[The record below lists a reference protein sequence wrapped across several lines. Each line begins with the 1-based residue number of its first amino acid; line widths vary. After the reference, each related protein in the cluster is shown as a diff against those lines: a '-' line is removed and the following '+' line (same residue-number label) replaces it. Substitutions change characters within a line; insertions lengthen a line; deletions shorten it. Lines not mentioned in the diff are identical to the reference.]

1 MSQTVNQPRGA
12 RHGRSGGTPHAPGR
26 AAPADQDAPRRPRI
40 ALVRQKYRVDG
51 GAERFVGSLL
61 SVLGDGV
68 YDVTLLTRR
77 WDGQPGGPVIRCNP
91 PHLGRTLRDWGFAAA
106 VRRELRRGDFDLVQ
120 SNERI
125 AGCDVYRAGDGV
137 HREWL
142 RQRRRVQSPLER
154 LATALSPF
162 HAYVKRAERRL
173 FESPQLRAVICN
185 SRMVRGEILDYF
197 AVDPRK
203 LRVIYNGVDTEKF
216 HPALRQHRR
225 AVRNELG
232 VPEDETVFLFVG
244 SGFERKGLGPAL
256 EALARLPRPRLLVV
270 GKDKHPRRYRRLAE
284 RLGILERV
292 HFLGVKPDV
301 GPCYGAADAL
311 VLPTLYDPFPNVV
324 LEGMAAGLPVVTST
338 KCGGAELIR
347 QGQNGYVCDALDREG
362 LAAGVQRLLDPE
374 HARHLGDEAR
384 RCVEPYTLAAMR
396 ANQTRLYEELL
407 DGRP

>member
-1 MSQTVNQPRGA
+1 ML
-12 RHGRSGGTPHAPGR
+12 HAPGPAAT
-26 AAPADQDAPRRPRI
+26 AAPNAPRRPRI

-61 SVLGDGV
+61 ALLGDGA

-77 WDGQPGGPVIRCNP
+77 WDGRPGGSVIRCNP

-106 VRRELRRGDFDLVQ
+106 VRRELRRGGFDLVQ

-125 AGCDVYRAGDGV
+125 PGCDVYRAGDGV

-142 RQRRRVQSPLER
+142 RQRRRVQSPLAR
-154 LATALSPF
+154 LATALSPY

-185 SRMVRGEILDYF
+185 SEMVRGEILDHF
-197 AVDPRK
+197 GVGPEK
-203 LRVIYNGVDTEKF
+203 LRVVYNGVDTEKF
-216 HPALRQHRR
+216 HPALKQHRG
-225 AVRNELG
+225 AVRNELSI
-232 VPEDETVFLFVG
+232 PEDDAVFLFVG

-256 EALARLPRPRLLVV
+256 EAVARLPRGRLLVV
-270 GKDKHPRRYRRLAE
+270 GKDKHLGRYRRLAE
-284 RLGILERV
+284 RLGLFRRV
-292 HFLGVKPDV
+292 LFLGVQPDV
-301 GPCYGAADAL
+301 GPYYGAADAL

-347 QGQNGYVCDALDREG
+347 EGQNGYVCDALDRER
-362 LAAGVQRLLDPE
+362 LAAAVQRLLDRE
-374 HARHLGDEAR
+374 HAEALGREAR
-384 RCVEPYTLAAMR
+384 RCVEPYTLSAMR
-396 ANQTRLYEELL
+396 ANLTRLYEELL